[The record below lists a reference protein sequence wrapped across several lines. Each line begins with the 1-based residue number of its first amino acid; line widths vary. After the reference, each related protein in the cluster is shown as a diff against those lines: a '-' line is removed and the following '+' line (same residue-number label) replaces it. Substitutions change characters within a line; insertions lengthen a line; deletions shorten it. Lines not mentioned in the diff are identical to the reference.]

1 MRRAKP
7 GGRRKPKFKW
17 RRRQPGISRGYGRA
31 RRQIWGGVAPYKPP
45 HSIAEETTV
54 SVRELASEPTLQ
66 NVKDLLAEV
75 EVQIAFGDLK
85 VARLLVSK
93 GLGMAPS
100 SPPLMAALQRI
111 DGLSH
116 TDDDDWMGGRT
127 KAY

>member
-1 MRRAKP
+1 MAERAGRF
-7 GGRRKPKFKW
+7 GG
-17 RRRQPGISRGYGRA
+17 
-31 RRQIWGGVAPYKPP
+31 GGAPYKPP
-45 HSIAEETTV
+45 HSSAEETTV

-100 SPPLMAALQRI
+100 SSPLMAALQRI